1 MPLNLLLN
9 NWSQM
14 PKIILIT
21 VLLFLSGLSV
31 AEAETVSDENTAAK
45 KLSEQLNEN
54 LTESP
59 LNLKV
64 RKLTMQGSQVSSEF
78 ADNLLRLI
86 SHELKSNTDD
96 FSTVGE
102 MTRGLTRGLIE
113 VLPNEDE
120 DPEAQDAF
128 LEGTYRMIAKQ
139 VVVQLNLVGG
149 DGKSISR
156 AEISLPVSGV
166 KHKLQPPNFLLAQK
180 TEKIAAQNE
189 AQQPK
194 DFSIELGLNKAD
206 GATFREGESLEIFF
220 RSEEDCYLLLFYQDV
235 KGNRYILYPE
245 TELQRRTQLLANQAF
260 NVTKELNA
268 EFYISC
274 DPACGLEMVWA
285 FASENPVEIPGA
297 KKDLNGSGF
306 YGYPASFSLTKIIG
320 QQRGIK
326 RSEKKAEARVYLTT
340 VAKK

>member
-120 DPEAQDAF
+120 DPQAQDAF
-128 LEGTYRMIAKQ
+128 LGGT
-139 VVVQLNLVGG
+139 
-149 DGKSISR
+149 
-156 AEISLPVSGV
+156 
-166 KHKLQPPNFLLAQK
+166 
-180 TEKIAAQNE
+180 
-189 AQQPK
+189 
-194 DFSIELGLNKAD
+194 
-206 GATFREGESLEIFF
+206 
-220 RSEEDCYLLLFYQDV
+220 
-235 KGNRYILYPE
+235 
-245 TELQRRTQLLANQAF
+245 
-260 NVTKELNA
+260 
-268 EFYISC
+268 
-274 DPACGLEMVWA
+274 
-285 FASENPVEIPGA
+285 
-297 KKDLNGSGF
+297 
-306 YGYPASFSLTKIIG
+306 
-320 QQRGIK
+320 
-326 RSEKKAEARVYLTT
+326 
-340 VAKK
+340 

>member
-1 MPLNLLLN
+1 
-9 NWSQM
+9 M

-21 VLLFLSGLSV
+21 LLLFLSGLLV
-31 AEAETVSDENTAAK
+31 TEAETVSDENTAAK
-45 KLSEQLNEN
+45 KISEQLNEN

-64 RKLTMQGSQVSSEF
+64 SKLTMEGTQVSSEF
-78 ADNLLRLI
+78 ADNLLSLI
-86 SHELKSNTDD
+86 EYELKSNTDD
-96 FSTVGE
+96 FPSVGE
-102 MTRGLTRGLIE
+102 LSRGITTRGLIE

-120 DPEAQDAF
+120 DPQAQDAF
-128 LEGTYRMIAKQ
+128 LEGTYRTVAEQ
-139 VVVQLNLVGG
+139 VVVQLRFVGG

-166 KHKLQPPNFLLAQK
+166 KHELQPPNLKLAQE
-180 TEKIAAQNE
+180 TEKVAAQAE

-206 GATFREGESLEIFF
+206 GATFREGERLEIFF
-220 RSEEDCYLLLFYQDV
+220 SSEEDCYLLLFYQDV

-260 NVTKELNA
+260 NVTKKLNA
-268 EFYISC
+268 NFYISC
-274 DPACGLEMVWA
+274 DPACGAEMVWA
-285 FASENPVEIPGA
+285 FASEKPVEMPGA